1 MFPEIQR
8 SSYYTG
14 CNQSLLRAV
23 PPNACRILEVGC
35 AEGQLGAALKHRRP
49 DRTVFGIERQPDVAA
64 RAAERLDQV
73 FVLDLATDDPPL
85 EPHSLD
91 CILFGDILEHLVDPE
106 AVLRRFHRLLAPG
119 GVALASIPNLQHHTL
134 LAALLSGDFQY
145 APAGL
150 LDATHLR
157 FFTGSTIL
165 KLFLDAGYEP
175 SFVDAIRVPCS
186 PALAAAAGPLL
197 DYLGLNRARTAA
209 QLDVYQHIVLG
220 RPLED
225 VEPAHDDEAPVT
237 IVACVSDDAILGAN
251 LLASPCLEPGS
262 PHEMS
267 LVKNCPSA
275 ADGLNAGLQRAKHEW
290 IVCAHQDVYLPRGWD
305 RRLAR
310 QLREAERRFG
320 PIGVAGVYGV
330 RLPIGGKRQN
340 GGQSPRCATEPVP
353 VLSPLAAERVG
364 WVIDRGRLL
373 RHGTHLPARVA
384 SLDELLLVLP
394 RDTPLRFDPALGFH
408 LYGADICLQAAERGL
423 AVVALGA
430 LCYHNSRSVGL
441 PETFFPSAAV
451 FARKWRH
458 RLPVATPC
466 VVIDPEGRVHVLG
479 NAMDGPRSIAYAGEC
494 LDHGSNTRDAWNRPI
509 PTDVLR
515 LRADRHVVWRGE
527 TAITTA
533 PSPQPSPR
541 EGRGR

>member
-1 MFPEIQR
+1 MFPETQP

-14 CNQSLLRAV
+14 SNQSLLGAV
-23 PPNACRILEVGC
+23 PSEACRILEVGC

-64 RAAERLDQV
+64 RAAERLDRV
-73 FVLDLATDDPPL
+73 FSLDVATDDPPVEL
-85 EPHSLD
+85 HSLD
-91 CILFGDILEHLVDPE
+91 CLLFGDILEHLVDPE
-106 AVLRRFHRLLAPG
+106 AVLRRFRHFLAPS

-175 SFVDAIRVPCS
+175 SLLDAIRVPCS

-197 DYLGLNRARTAA
+197 DYLGLNRARTVA

-225 VEPAHDDEAPVT
+225 VEPSQDDEAPVT
-237 IVACVSDDAILGAN
+237 LVACVLDDPILGAN

-262 PHEMS
+262 PHEVV
-267 LVKNCPSA
+267 LVKNCA
-275 ADGLNAGLQRAKHEW
+275 IATDGLNVGLDRAKHEW
-290 IVCAHQDVYLPRGWD
+290 LVCVHQDVYLPRGWD

-330 RLPIGGKRQN
+330 GEVISP
-340 GGQSPRCATEPVP
+340 QS
-353 VLSPLAAERVG
+353 SGSSLAAERVG
-364 WVIDRGRLL
+364 WVVDRGRVL
-373 RHGTHLPARVA
+373 RDGQELPARVA
-384 SLDELLLVLP
+384 ALDELLLVVP
-394 RDTPLRFDPALGFH
+394 RNTPLRFDPGLGFH

-430 LCYHNSRSVGL
+430 LCLHNSRSVGL
-441 PETFFPSAAV
+441 PEAFFSCADV
-451 FARKWRH
+451 FTRKWSH

-466 VVIDPEGRVHVLG
+466 VVINREGRVHLLG
-479 NAMDGPRSIAYAGEC
+479 NATDGPRSIAYAGRY
-494 LDHGSNTRDAWNRPI
+494 LDHGSNTHGARNRPM
-509 PTDVLR
+509 PEDGLR
-515 LRADRHVVWRGE
+515 LLADHHVV
-527 TAITTA
+527 
-533 PSPQPSPR
+533 
-541 EGRGR
+541 